1 MSALPLAND
10 INTKKLANLLDLKNL
25 TTSYKIYWFCGIFEE
40 IKLGNKK
47 ISFNKIAIR
56 MISKSWYS
64 IIEFKLNFGIMDQLS
79 QIVVY
84 LYEKYQLKKD
94 ILECDLI
101 IFLEELHDIEFK
113 KMCSDLCNYVP
124 YRLLTPFYPELKGLI
139 DAKRNNTIK
148 ELSLKD
154 DRGIYAIYDEYIIIN
169 HNWYNYLKYNQIVIE
184 GWLFSKLIY
193 FLQTKNPNIPSIVFK
208 ISAPQKRNLTKA
220 TNYWKKIIQI
230 NPMIDIYSGKLID
243 IESSLSID
251 HFIPWSFV
259 LHDEMW
265 NLIPTP
271 QLINSSK
278 NDSLPDLNCY
288 LDIFCQEQFKAFK
301 LALEYNFPKKD
312 LEDYL
317 TLSNIELNL
326 NLPEFIFI
334 DSLKKNITPLHQ
346 IASNQGFNIWKNNLN
361 F

>member
-1 MSALPLAND
+1 MTELPLSDNID
-10 INTKKLANLLDLKNL
+10 TKKLANLLNLKNL
-25 TTSYKIYWFCGIFEE
+25 TTSYKIYWFYGMFEE

-47 ISFNKIAIR
+47 ISFSKIAIR

-79 QIVVY
+79 QIV
-84 LYEKYQLKKD
+84 LYIYKKYSLKKD
-94 ILECDLI
+94 ILEDDLI
-101 IFLEELHDIEFK
+101 IFLEELQDIEFK
-113 KMCSDLCNYVP
+113 KMCSDLCIYVP
-124 YRLLTPFYPELKGLI
+124 YRLLTPFYPELKRLS
-139 DAKRNNTIK
+139 DPKRNNAIK

-154 DRGIYAIYDEYIIIN
+154 NRGIYMILDEFIIIN
-169 HNWYNYLKYNQIVIE
+169 DNWYNYLKYNHIIIE
-184 GWLFSKLIY
+184 GWMFSKLIY
-193 FLQTKNPNIPSIVFK
+193 FLQTKNPNIPSIIFK

-230 NPMIDIYSGKLID
+230 NPLLDIYSRKLID

-265 NLIPTP
+265 NLIPTTRS
-271 QLINSSK
+271 INSSK
-278 NDSLPDLNCY
+278 NDSLPDLNYY

-301 LALEYNFPKKD
+301 LALKYNFPKND

-317 TLSNIELNL
+317 TLSNVELNL
-326 NLPEFIFI
+326 NLPETVFI
-334 DSLKKNITPLHQ
+334 DSLKKSIVPLHQ
-346 IASNQGFNIWKNNLN
+346 IAANQGFNIWKSD